1 MTPEQM
7 MEAVRAS
14 IPNLKTQAQMT
25 AYMAAFDALRYT
37 LDAIYAQDAPREKMA
52 RDALEKAFDVAHQ
65 STVIGKR
72 YEEVPEESRG
82 PASSAFTTP
91 PKEYEEY
98 DLQKRLLLELDRLPD
113 QGELVAWY
121 EKTKA
126 DRERIVSQSLR
137 NVLIDA
143 IRAKRLAFGTA
154 S

>member
-1 MTPEQM
+1 M
-7 MEAVRAS
+7 
-14 IPNLKTQAQMT
+14 
-25 AYMAAFDALRYT
+25 
-37 LDAIYAQDAPREKMA
+37 
-52 RDALEKAFDVAHQ
+52 
-65 STVIGKR
+65 
-72 YEEVPEESRG
+72 PEESRG